1 MLCSPL
7 AVQPS
12 LFTQFF
18 VINCRVRDKVKHIQ
32 TVLGDWLQKFKNTFI
47 SSRARPRYAERLR
60 DKQYFRINFRIRE
73 LTWRTFPVRQ
83 ALHFPWALAI
93 SERFIIT
100 KVTRHHCCKVS
111 FYHYG
116 EGFNKVIFKQEG
128 IRIWQPGRKSTKLVG
143 LVACTPENW
152 KFYSCR
158 DGFSCNSNLSF
169 TYVFFRNF
177 VIFKDDLMQNIGLFN
192 ASMGGFAHN
201 LKITRTHKI
210 VVSST

>member
-18 VINCRVRDKVKHIQ
+18 VINCRVRNKVKHIQ

-116 EGFNKVIFKQEG
+116 EGFNKLIFKQEG

-143 LVACTPENW
+143 VLSIMPKIPEI
-152 KFYSCR
+152 SVGIQMER
-158 DGFSCNSNLSF
+158 SVS
-169 TYVFFRNF
+169 
-177 VIFKDDLMQNIGLFN
+177 
-192 ASMGGFAHN
+192 
-201 LKITRTHKI
+201 
-210 VVSST
+210 VSSDRNIRDHLWRWSTYFGRNIPTEIRRSILDKPVLCPN

>member
-18 VINCRVRDKVKHIQ
+18 VINCRVRNKVKHIQ

-47 SSRARPRYAERLR
+47 SSR
-60 DKQYFRINFRIRE
+60 

-169 TYVFFRNF
+169 TYGFF
-177 VIFKDDLMQNIGLFN
+177 
-192 ASMGGFAHN
+192 S
-201 LKITRTHKI
+201 
-210 VVSST
+210 

>member
-18 VINCRVRDKVKHIQ
+18 VINCRVRNKVKHIQ

-93 SERFIIT
+93 SQRFIIT

-116 EGFNKVIFKQEG
+116 EGFNKLIFKQEG

-143 LVACTPENW
+143 VLSIMPKIPEI
-152 KFYSCR
+152 SVGIQMER
-158 DGFSCNSNLSF
+158 SVS
-169 TYVFFRNF
+169 
-177 VIFKDDLMQNIGLFN
+177 
-192 ASMGGFAHN
+192 
-201 LKITRTHKI
+201 
-210 VVSST
+210 VSSDRNIQDPLWRWPHISVGIFRPKFAVPF

>member
-18 VINCRVRDKVKHIQ
+18 VINCRVRNKVKHIQ

-93 SERFIIT
+93 SQRFIIT

-116 EGFNKVIFKQEG
+116 EGFNKLIFKQEG
-128 IRIWQPGRKSTKLVG
+128 IRIWQPGRKSTKLVVWWHAPRKIG
-143 LVACTPENW
+143 NSTLVEMGFPVIQIYHLPMVFFVILSYL
-152 KFYSCR
+152 KLISCR
-158 DGFSCNSNLSF
+158 TLVFS
-169 TYVFFRNF
+169 
-177 VIFKDDLMQNIGLFN
+177 MHQWAGLPT
-192 ASMGGFAHN
+192 
-201 LKITRTHKI
+201 IWR
-210 VVSST
+210 